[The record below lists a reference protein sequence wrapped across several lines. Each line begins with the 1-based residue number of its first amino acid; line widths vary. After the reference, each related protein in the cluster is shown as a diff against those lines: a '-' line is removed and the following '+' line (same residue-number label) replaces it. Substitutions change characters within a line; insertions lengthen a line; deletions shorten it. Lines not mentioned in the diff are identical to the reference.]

1 MKKKVIP
8 HNTDKDGCANTLK
21 ANYYKMGGANFL
33 GHTNDGFK
41 ATCIIEVY
49 VEQEV
54 EGDTPT
60 IISNT

>member
-1 MKKKVIP
+1 MAVRTPSRLITIKW
-8 HNTDKDGCANTLK
+8 
-21 ANYYKMGGANFL
+21 GGANFL

>member
-1 MKKKVIP
+1 MAVRTPSRLTTIKW
-8 HNTDKDGCANTLK
+8 
-21 ANYYKMGGANFL
+21 GGANFL

-54 EGDTPT
+54 ERDCEKVASYPYEG
-60 IISNT
+60 ISLG